1 MQDNLLISL
10 NHNGKTFFK
19 SKKYDIKINGVSIG
33 EINKTNI
40 KLSHSLSPGS
50 YIIEVSDNKY
60 SKTIYFKVS
69 EDKLNIIT
77 LKPQMNYKSILAFYI
92 GFSVVALL
100 VNLYT
105 IDFKSVSTYGFLGLV
120 PFLFL
125 SSDKFSKSFDLVIRK

>member
-100 VNLYT
+100 VNLYS
-105 IDFKSVSTYGFLGLV
+105 IDFKSISTYGFLGLV

>member
-105 IDFKSVSTYGFLGLV
+105 IDFKSISTYGFLGLV

>member
-50 YIIEVSDNKY
+50 HIIEVSDNKY

-69 EDKLNIIT
+69 EDKLNFIT

-105 IDFKSVSTYGFLGLV
+105 IDFKSISTYGFLGLV

>member
-60 SKTIYFKVS
+60 SDY
-69 EDKLNIIT
+69 LQ
-77 LKPQMNYKSILAFYI
+77 L
-92 GFSVVALL
+92 
-100 VNLYT
+100 
-105 IDFKSVSTYGFLGLV
+105 
-120 PFLFL
+120 
-125 SSDKFSKSFDLVIRK
+125 